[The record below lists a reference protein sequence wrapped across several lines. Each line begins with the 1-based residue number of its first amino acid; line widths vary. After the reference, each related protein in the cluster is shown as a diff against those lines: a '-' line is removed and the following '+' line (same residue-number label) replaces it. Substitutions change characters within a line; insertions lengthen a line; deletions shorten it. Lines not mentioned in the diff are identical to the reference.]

1 MNEIYP
7 LTIINDRYTGTYSG
21 GIFTAWNMDYY
32 EIPTDPDEDDVTC
45 MLFWAK
51 TDIIVGRGDT
61 PQEAVDDLTRR
72 LEALKDGSTTD

>member
-32 EIPTDPDEDDVTC
+32 KIPTEPAEGDVIC
-45 MLFWAK
+45 MWFWETTK
-51 TDIIVGRGDT
+51 IPVGRGKT
-61 PQEAVDDLTRR
+61 PREAVEDLKRR
-72 LEALKDGSTTD
+72 LEALKDGKTD

>member
-7 LTIINDRYTGTYSG
+7 LTIISDRYGGSYSG
-21 GIFTAWNMDYY
+21 GDFTAWNMDYY

-45 MLFWAK
+45 MLFWTK

-61 PQEAVDDLTRR
+61 PQEAVDDLKRR
-72 LEALKDGSTTD
+72 LEALKDG

>member
-32 EIPTDPDEDDVTC
+32 EIPKDPDEDDVAC

-51 TDIIVGRGDT
+51 TDIIVGRGET
-61 PQEAVDDLTRR
+61 PQEAVDDLKRR
-72 LEALKDGSTTD
+72 LEALKDGKGD

>member
-61 PQEAVDDLTRR
+61 PQESVDDLTRR
-72 LEALKDGSTTD
+72 LEALKDET

>member
-51 TDIIVGRGDT
+51 TDIIVGRGET
-61 PQEAVDDLTRR
+61 PQEAVDDLKRR
-72 LEALKDGSTTD
+72 LEALKDGKE

>member
-21 GIFTAWNMDYY
+21 GIFTAWNMDYH

-51 TDIIVGRGDT
+51 TDIIVGRGET
-61 PQEAVDDLTRR
+61 PQEAVDDLIRR
-72 LEALKDGSTTD
+72 LEELSNGKG

>member
-51 TDIIVGRGDT
+51 TDIIVGRGET
-61 PQEAVDDLTRR
+61 PQEAVDDLKRR
-72 LEALKDGSTTD
+72 LEAQKDGSTTD

>member
-32 EIPTDPDEDDVTC
+32 EIPTDPDEDDVAC

-51 TDIIVGRGDT
+51 TDIIVGRGET
-61 PQEAVDDLTRR
+61 PQEAVDDLKRR
-72 LEALKDGSTTD
+72 LEALKDGEGD

>member
-21 GIFTAWNMDYY
+21 GIFTAWNMYYY
-32 EIPTDPDEDDVTC
+32 EIPTEPAEGDVIC
-45 MLFWAK
+45 IRFWETTK
-51 TDIIVGRGDT
+51 IPVGRGET

-72 LEALKDGSTTD
+72 LEALKDGKGD